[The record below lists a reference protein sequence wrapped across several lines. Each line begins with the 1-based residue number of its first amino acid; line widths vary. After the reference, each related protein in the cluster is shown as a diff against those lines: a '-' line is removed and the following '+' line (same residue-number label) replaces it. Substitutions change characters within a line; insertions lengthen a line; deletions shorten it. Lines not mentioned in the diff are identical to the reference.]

1 MNRLILS
8 ILLMTLLFSPVR
20 LSSSDKCNTITKS
33 EIRSIIEF
41 LGSDLLEG
49 RAPGTRGGELA
60 EEYIQSLFQ
69 LLDIAPLT
77 DEGFYISKMADSPG
91 AKLLIADSSAGDAD
105 IGKSYYQQFRLNGF
119 STQSLST
126 EVEGIDIV
134 YLEDIVG
141 SYVRE
146 KNEFSL
152 TGDVVFAGFGIESDA
167 WAWDDYKDVDVA
179 GKIVI
184 VRVNEPGRGR
194 HVIDS
199 QGTSELVHVDP
210 NLFEGNDLTYYGRWT
225 YKIEEAAR
233 RGAKGILLV
242 HTTESAGYGWHVVRN
257 SWGGEE
263 LYLDSA
269 LNNDLLF
276 RGWIREEK
284 LIEIF
289 DSMNISLG
297 ELYEKSESR
306 NFKPIDLGF
315 QVKIEGKNDFRSF
328 TTRNVVGYIPGN
340 DPELRDKAVLLSAHI
355 DHLGRNT
362 LLEGDQIFNGAID
375 NGSAVASMM
384 ITAKHLKKHQ
394 DELRYSVIVLACE
407 AEESGLLGSLYF
419 AGTID
424 PSKIVANI
432 NFESTPVWEK
442 SRDFVGVGAK
452 YSTLEDI
459 LKKILQE
466 EGLEYSYFSMSDRG
480 FFYRSDQFSFAR
492 KGIPSVWLS
501 AGEDFVSG
509 RNRLKE
515 FFLGKY
521 HTVKDEY
528 DPDWSLDSTVQTIG
542 IALRLI
548 DYINRE
554 APRIEWKGR
563 MTFPVDK

>member
-1 MNRLILS
+1 MNKLILS
-8 ILLMTLLFSPVR
+8 IFLIIPLLLPVR
-20 LSSSDKCNTITKS
+20 LSSSDKFDTITKS

-77 DEGFYISKMADSPG
+77 DAGYYNLKMADSSPDGTGPG
-91 AKLLIADSSAGDAD
+91 Q
-105 IGKSYYQQFRLNGF
+105 SYYQQFTLNGF
-119 STQSLST
+119 STQSLS
-126 EVEGIDIV
+126 VEAKGIDLV

-146 KNEFSL
+146 EKEFSL
-152 TGDVVFAGFGIESDA
+152 TGDAVFAGFGIKSDA
-167 WAWDDYKDVDVA
+167 WSWDDYKDVDVA

-184 VRVNEPGRGR
+184 VRVNEPGRNR

-199 QGTSELVHVDP
+199 QGTSELVHTDP

-242 HTTESAGYGWHVVRN
+242 HTTDSAGYGWHVVRN

-269 LNNDLLF
+269 LDNDLLF

-289 DSMNISLG
+289 DSMDISFG
-297 ELYEKSESR
+297 DLYEKSENR
-306 NFKPIDLGF
+306 NFRPVDLGF
-315 QVKIEGKNDFRSF
+315 QVKIEGTNDFRSF
-328 TTRNVVGYIPGN
+328 TTRNVVGYIPGS
-340 DPELRDKAVLLSAHI
+340 DPELKDKAILLSAHI
-355 DHLGRNT
+355 DHLGRNPS
-362 LLEGDQIFNGAID
+362 LEGDQIFNGAID

-394 DELRYSVIVLACE
+394 DELKYSVIVLACE
-407 AEESGLLGSLYF
+407 AEEAGLLGSLYF

-432 NFESTPVWEK
+432 NFESTPVW
-442 SRDFVGVGAK
+442 
-452 YSTLEDI
+452 
-459 LKKILQE
+459 
-466 EGLEYSYFSMSDRG
+466 
-480 FFYRSDQFSFAR
+480 
-492 KGIPSVWLS
+492 
-501 AGEDFVSG
+501 
-509 RNRLKE
+509 
-515 FFLGKY
+515 
-521 HTVKDEY
+521 
-528 DPDWSLDSTVQTIG
+528 
-542 IALRLI
+542 
-548 DYINRE
+548 
-554 APRIEWKGR
+554 
-563 MTFPVDK
+563 